1 MSLPGQ
7 GAPCLEVRGAQP
19 RSAVRDSFPALLPG
33 RELGLRN
40 HSPQNPRVPCDLSLD
55 VLGLEGSVVEEGNLK
70 VVT

>member
-1 MSLPGQ
+1 M
-7 GAPCLEVRGAQP
+7 
-19 RSAVRDSFPALLPG
+19 RDSFPALLPG

-55 VLGLEGSVVEEGNLK
+55 VLGLEGSVVEEGNLE